1 MGRISTSPRRAMDE
15 HLLDIAALEVR
26 FRTNVA
32 TGLLSGYLA
41 ELQAS
46 LSNSP
51 NLLPTD
57 ADAGHGAIHEL
68 VAVVRD
74 GNWIHTRAENL
85 VPGDVV
91 AIKAGQCVPADIRL
105 VEAEDLWVS
114 HDALNGDA
122 SLLPR
127 VASVASVFDSPG
139 VSLPY
144 MQAPNMLF
152 YGTSVTQ
159 GSGKGIVVRIG
170 AETVLGV
177 ISHTVLSQEGQ
188 RPLTTN
194 TKLLDDIKS
203 LGVASKHDPSLPSS
217 LPNISA
223 VVVAHKCVI
232 ARTVVTVSFG
242 TNLPALVTATDA
254 GLTLSESTADDTEA
268 AVASYLLSTFKANA
282 DASAMVRALAACRH
296 SPDELSRDQAAISR
310 FCDRFHDPATSRFSA
325 STAGSVSGCAVYVH
339 FDRECSAHIVVLLGP
354 AREVLSRCGKVRK
367 ANAELLPLDT
377 TDLQN
382 VTAMVEG
389 LESKGEVVV
398 GVAELYLDPATYP
411 VGCTFDI
418 ANMDFPTENMV
429 YLGALGLVDHAQPDL
444 VTLAS
449 HCQAVDVNLY
459 VVTEPAR
466 DVSSLSVRSRRTSSD
481 DHDVSGVSSPRH
493 VASSGRFTSVSRV
506 KMTIKDVT
514 SDKSYSLSPKV
525 VDASAISIANT
536 FTEWKLLLLEH
547 PCVVIEGGSPS
558 QIDLLVETLQDL
570 GEVVALVAGGNAN
583 ALSLLNADVG
593 FAIPTDTT
601 FVDLSEEAA
610 DFVLGYSDAPC
621 CDAVRVVQ
629 AAKQQPAAAP
639 VVADASL
646 AEETDDGARDEA
658 KTAVTNL
665 LRDAIVVGKL
675 LQLSDDDLHDAFAAA
690 MGGPPP
696 APFGVNSIMMSMLTS
711 MAALKP

>member
-26 FRTNVA
+26 FRTSVA

-46 LSNSP
+46 LSHSP

-91 AIKAGQCVPADIRL
+91 TIKAGQCVPADIRL

-139 VSLPY
+139 RDAG
-144 MQAPNMLF
+144 QR
-152 YGTSVTQ
+152 
-159 GSGKGIVVRIG
+159 KGIVVRIG

-177 ISHTVLSQEGQ
+177 ISHTVLSQEEPRRRVQ
-188 RPLTTN
+188 ARP
-194 TKLLDDIKS
+194 
-203 LGVASKHDPSLPSS
+203 VAAVCA
-217 LPNISA
+217 PNVSA

-232 ARTVVTVSFG
+232 ARTVVTISFG

-268 AVASYLLSTFKANA
+268 AVAAYLLSTFKANA

-382 VTAMVEG
+382 VSAMVEG

-398 GVAELYLDPATYP
+398 GVAELYLDPAMYP

-459 VVTEPAR
+459 IVTEPVR
-466 DVSSLSVRSRRTSSD
+466 DVVYSPMVRPCRTSSD
-481 DHDVSGVSSPRH
+481 ELDVSGASSPRR
-493 VASSGRFTSVSRV
+493 VASSGRFASISRV
-506 KMTIKDVT
+506 KMTIKDVA

-570 GEVVALVAGGNAN
+570 GEVVALIAGGNAN

-593 FAIPTDTT
+593 FAIPTEST

-629 AAKQQPAAAP
+629 AAKQQPTVSP
-639 VVADASL
+639 IVADASL
-646 AEETDDGARDEA
+646 ADETEDSARGEA

-665 LRDAIVVGKL
+665 FRDAIVVGKL
-675 LQLSDDDLHDAFAAA
+675 LQLSDDDLHEAFAAA

-696 APFGVNSIMMSMLTS
+696 APFAVNSFMTSMLTS